1 MRTKQIIKGLLFSL
15 LFLQIQSTVLAQ
27 NIFENHRTE
36 VYPYLSRMAQKGLV
50 TIDDYIQPISRQA
63 ILMALLELQKNEAS
77 LSKIERSELNFYL
90 QEYNTIEGLTNK
102 DNTKADLLKKDENGR
117 WRTIAIHAK
126 DFQFNIDPVTN
137 IQVSSNGGNKINQV
151 SNGFSLWGAS
161 KNIGFQ
167 LYYRDYT
174 ETGDLTKINNFETSN
189 TGIIRVGLSNDNRL
203 NYSEVRGNIS
213 YSWKNGSVNFGK
225 DNYLWGYGE
234 NGRIVSSDKAPSFP
248 YFRLDYKPLQWLSF
262 NYMHAWLNSNLIDSM
277 RTYNTWTGGVSGDVR
292 VRYISK
298 FLVTHS
304 IKVTPMKGLDLSLG
318 ESMVYSDKLDVGFLI
333 PINFFKVYDNNRSN
347 YLINAGSN
355 GQIFMQAS
363 SRNQIK
369 NTHLYTTVFIDEI
382 RLTEVFNKS
391 KSRNQLG
398 YTIGGS
404 VTDLFIPYL
413 TVGAEYTRV
422 NPFVYNNLIPAQRY
436 TQYDYSLGD
445 WMGANM
451 DRQLL
456 FVKYTPLPKLKL
468 YARYQSIRKGGL
480 GSIWEQYA
488 AEPQPAFLFG
498 LEKTRKDLYL
508 QATYEVIN
516 NLYVKGV
523 YQKIN
528 ETYTTGQKV
537 SNSLIQLGV
546 SFGLN

>member
-1 MRTKQIIKGLLFSL
+1 MRTNQFLKVIFFSL
-15 LFLQIQSTVLAQ
+15 FLFQIQGTVLAQ
-27 NIFENHRTE
+27 TIFENHRAE

-50 TIDDYIQPISRQA
+50 SIDDYIQPINRQA
-63 ILMALLELQKNEAS
+63 ILIALLELQKNES
-77 LSKIERSELNFYL
+77 GLTKIEKAELNFYL
-90 QEYNTIEGLTNK
+90 QEYNSIEVLTNK
-102 DNTKADLLKKDENGR
+102 DNTKADLLKKDEKGR
-117 WRTIAIHAK
+117 WRTIAIHSR
-126 DFQFNIDPVTN
+126 DFQFNIDPITN
-137 IQVSSNGGNKINQV
+137 IQVSSSDVNKVNQV
-151 SNGFSLWGAS
+151 SNGFSLWGSS

-167 LYYRDYT
+167 LYYRDCT
-174 ETGDLTKINNFETSN
+174 ETGDFTKIKNFETPN
-189 TGIIRVGLSNDNRL
+189 TGIIRVGLSNDKKL
-203 NYSEVRGNIS
+203 NFSEVRGNIS

-225 DNYLWGYGE
+225 DNFLWGYGE

-277 RTYNTWTGGVSGDVR
+277 RTYNTWTGGVSGDIR

-304 IKVTPMKGLDLSLG
+304 IKVTPMKGLDLALG

-369 NTHLYTTVFIDEI
+369 KTHLYTTVFIDEI

-436 TQYDYSLGD
+436 RQYDYSLGD
-445 WMGANM
+445 WMGSNM
-451 DRQLL
+451 DRQL
-456 FVKYTPLPKLKL
+456 FFIKYTPIPKLKL
-468 YARYQSIRKGGL
+468 YARFQSIRKGGP
-480 GSIWEQYA
+480 GTVWEQYA
-488 AEPQPAFLFG
+488 AEPQPSFLFG
-498 LEKTRKDLYL
+498 LEKTRKDFYL
-508 QATYEVIN
+508 QANYEVIN
-516 NLYVKGV
+516 NLYIKGA
-523 YQKIN
+523 YQHIN
-528 ETYTTGQKV
+528 EKYTNGYQQ
-537 SNSLIQLGV
+537 SNNLIQLGI

>member
-1 MRTKQIIKGLLFSL
+1 MF
-15 LFLQIQSTVLAQ
+15 QIQGTVLAQ
-27 NIFENHRTE
+27 TIFENHRAE

-50 TIDDYIQPISRQA
+50 SIDDYIQPINRQA
-63 ILMALLELQKNEAS
+63 ILIALLELQKNES
-77 LSKIERSELNFYL
+77 GLTKIEKAELNFYL
-90 QEYNTIEGLTNK
+90 QEYNSIEVLTNK
-102 DNTKADLLKKDENGR
+102 DNTKADLLKKDEKGR
-117 WRTIAIHAK
+117 WRTIAIHSR
-126 DFQFNIDPVTN
+126 DFQFNIDPITN
-137 IQVSSNGGNKINQV
+137 IQVSSSDGNKVNQV
-151 SNGFSLWGAS
+151 SNGFSLWGSS

-167 LYYRDYT
+167 LYYRDCT
-174 ETGDLTKINNFETSN
+174 ETGDFTKIKNFETPN
-189 TGIIRVGLSNDNRL
+189 TGIIRVGLSNDKKL
-203 NYSEVRGNIS
+203 NFSEVRGNIS

-225 DNYLWGYGE
+225 DNFLWGYGE

-277 RTYNTWTGGVSGDVR
+277 RTYNTWTGGVSGDIR

-304 IKVTPMKGLDLSLG
+304 IKVTPMKGLDLALG

-369 NTHLYTTVFIDEI
+369 KTHLYTTVFIDEI

-436 TQYDYSLGD
+436 RQYDYSLGD
-445 WMGANM
+445 WMGSNM
-451 DRQLL
+451 DRQL
-456 FVKYTPLPKLKL
+456 FFIKYTPIPKLKL
-468 YARYQSIRKGGL
+468 YARFQSIRKGGP
-480 GSIWEQYA
+480 GTVWEQYA
-488 AEPQPAFLFG
+488 AEPQPSFLFG
-498 LEKTRKDLYL
+498 LEKTRKDFYL
-508 QATYEVIN
+508 QANYEVIN
-516 NLYVKGV
+516 NLYIKGA
-523 YQKIN
+523 YQHIN
-528 ETYTTGQKV
+528 EKYTNGYQQ
-537 SNSLIQLGV
+537 SNNLIQLGI

>member
-1 MRTKQIIKGLLFSL
+1 MRTNQFLKVIFFSL
-15 LFLQIQSTVLAQ
+15 FLFQIQGTVLAQ
-27 NIFENHRTE
+27 TIFENHRAE

-50 TIDDYIQPISRQA
+50 SIDDYIQPINRQA
-63 ILMALLELQKNEAS
+63 ILIALLELQKNES
-77 LSKIERSELNFYL
+77 GLTKIEKAELNFYL
-90 QEYNTIEGLTNK
+90 QEYNSIEVLTNK
-102 DNTKADLLKKDENGR
+102 DNTKADLLKKDEKGR
-117 WRTIAIHAK
+117 WRTIAIHSR
-126 DFQFNIDPVTN
+126 DFQFNIDPITN
-137 IQVSSNGGNKINQV
+137 IQVSSSDVNKVNQV
-151 SNGFSLWGAS
+151 SNGFSLWGSS

-167 LYYRDYT
+167 LYYRDCT
-174 ETGDLTKINNFETSN
+174 ETGDFTKIKNFETPN
-189 TGIIRVGLSNDNRL
+189 TGIIRVGLSNDKKL
-203 NYSEVRGNIS
+203 NFSEVRGNIS

-225 DNYLWGYGE
+225 DNFLWGYGE

-262 NYMHAWLNSNLIDSM
+262 NYMHAWLNSNLIDYM
-277 RTYNTWTGGVSGDVR
+277 RTYNTWTGGVSGDIR

-304 IKVTPMKGLDLSLG
+304 IKVTPMKGLDLALG

-355 GQIFMQAS
+355 GQIFMQVS

-369 NTHLYTTVFIDEI
+369 KTHLYTTVFIDEI

-436 TQYDYSLGD
+436 RQYDYSLGD
-445 WMGANM
+445 WMGSNM
-451 DRQLL
+451 DRQL
-456 FVKYTPLPKLKL
+456 FFIKYTPIPKLKL
-468 YARYQSIRKGGL
+468 YARFQSIRKGGL
-480 GSIWEQYA
+480 GTVWEQYA
-488 AEPQPAFLFG
+488 AEPQPSFLFG
-498 LEKTRKDLYL
+498 LEKTRKDFYL
-508 QATYEVIN
+508 QANYEVIN
-516 NLYVKGV
+516 NLYIKGA
-523 YQKIN
+523 YQHIN
-528 ETYTTGQKV
+528 EKYTNGYQQ
-537 SNSLIQLGV
+537 SNNLIQLGI

>member
-1 MRTKQIIKGLLFSL
+1 MRTNQFLKVIFFSL
-15 LFLQIQSTVLAQ
+15 FLFQIQGTVLAQ
-27 NIFENHRTE
+27 TIFENHRAE

-50 TIDDYIQPISRQA
+50 SIDDYIQPINRQA
-63 ILMALLELQKNEAS
+63 ILIALLELQKNES
-77 LSKIERSELNFYL
+77 GLTKIEKAELNFYL
-90 QEYNTIEGLTNK
+90 QEYNSIEVLTNK
-102 DNTKADLLKKDENGR
+102 DNTKADLLKKDEKGR
-117 WRTIAIHAK
+117 WRTIAIHSR
-126 DFQFNIDPVTN
+126 DFQFNIDPITN
-137 IQVSSNGGNKINQV
+137 IQVSSSDGNKVNQV
-151 SNGFSLWGAS
+151 SNGFSLWGSS

-167 LYYRDYT
+167 LYYRDCT
-174 ETGDLTKINNFETSN
+174 ETGDFTKIKNFETPN
-189 TGIIRVGLSNDNRL
+189 TGIIRVGLSNDKKL
-203 NYSEVRGNIS
+203 NFSEVRGNIS

-225 DNYLWGYGE
+225 DNFLWGYGE

-277 RTYNTWTGGVSGDVR
+277 RTYNTWTGGVSGDIR

-304 IKVTPMKGLDLSLG
+304 IKVTPMKGLDLALG

-355 GQIFMQAS
+355 GQIFMQVS

-369 NTHLYTTVFIDEI
+369 KTHLYTTVFIDEI

-436 TQYDYSLGD
+436 RQYDYSLGD
-445 WMGANM
+445 WMGSNM
-451 DRQLL
+451 DRQL
-456 FVKYTPLPKLKL
+456 FFIKYTPIPKLKL
-468 YARYQSIRKGGL
+468 YARFQSIRKGGP
-480 GSIWEQYA
+480 GTVWEQYA
-488 AEPQPAFLFG
+488 AEPQPSFLFG
-498 LEKTRKDLYL
+498 LEKTRKDFYL
-508 QATYEVIN
+508 QANYEVIN
-516 NLYVKGV
+516 NLYIKGA
-523 YQKIN
+523 YQHIN
-528 ETYTTGQKV
+528 EKYTNGYQQ
-537 SNSLIQLGV
+537 SNNLIQLGI

>member
-1 MRTKQIIKGLLFSL
+1 MRTNPLIKGLLFSL
-15 LFLQIQSTVLAQ
+15 LFFQIQSTVIAQ

-137 IQVSSNGGNKINQV
+137 IQVSSNDGNKINQV

-167 LYYRDYT
+167 LYYRDCT
-174 ETGDLTKINNFETSN
+174 ETGDLTKLNNFETSN

-213 YSWKNGSVNFGK
+213 YSWKNGSVNLGK
-225 DNYLWGYGE
+225 DNFLWGYGE

-369 NTHLYTTVFIDEI
+369 NTHLYT
-382 RLTEVFNKS
+382 
-391 KSRNQLG
+391 
-398 YTIGGS
+398 
-404 VTDLFIPYL
+404 
-413 TVGAEYTRV
+413 
-422 NPFVYNNLIPAQRY
+422 
-436 TQYDYSLGD
+436 
-445 WMGANM
+445 
-451 DRQLL
+451 
-456 FVKYTPLPKLKL
+456 
-468 YARYQSIRKGGL
+468 
-480 GSIWEQYA
+480 
-488 AEPQPAFLFG
+488 
-498 LEKTRKDLYL
+498 
-508 QATYEVIN
+508 
-516 NLYVKGV
+516 
-523 YQKIN
+523 
-528 ETYTTGQKV
+528 
-537 SNSLIQLGV
+537 
-546 SFGLN
+546 

>member
-1 MRTKQIIKGLLFSL
+1 MRTNQFLKVIFFSL
-15 LFLQIQSTVLAQ
+15 FLFQIQGTVLAQ
-27 NIFENHRTE
+27 TIFENHRAE

-50 TIDDYIQPISRQA
+50 SIDDYIQPINRQA
-63 ILMALLELQKNEAS
+63 ILIALLELQKNES
-77 LSKIERSELNFYL
+77 GLTKIEKAELNFYL
-90 QEYNTIEGLTNK
+90 QEYNSIEVLTNK
-102 DNTKADLLKKDENGR
+102 YNTKADLLKKDEKGR
-117 WRTIAIHAK
+117 WRTIAIHSR
-126 DFQFNIDPVTN
+126 DFQFNIDPITN
-137 IQVSSNGGNKINQV
+137 IQVSSSDVNKVNQV
-151 SNGFSLWGAS
+151 SNGFSLWGSS

-167 LYYRDYT
+167 LYYRDCT
-174 ETGDLTKINNFETSN
+174 ETGDFTKIKNFETPN
-189 TGIIRVGLSNDNRL
+189 TGIIRVGLSNDKKL
-203 NYSEVRGNIS
+203 NFSEVRGNIS

-225 DNYLWGYGE
+225 DNFLWGYGE

-277 RTYNTWTGGVSGDVR
+277 RTYNTWTGGVSGDIR

-304 IKVTPMKGLDLSLG
+304 IKVTPMKGLDLALG

-369 NTHLYTTVFIDEI
+369 KTHLYTTVFIDEI

-436 TQYDYSLGD
+436 RQYDYSLGD
-445 WMGANM
+445 WMGSNM
-451 DRQLL
+451 DRQL
-456 FVKYTPLPKLKL
+456 FFIKYTPIPKLKL
-468 YARYQSIRKGGL
+468 YARFQSIRKGGP
-480 GSIWEQYA
+480 GTVWEQYA
-488 AEPQPAFLFG
+488 AEPQPSFLFG
-498 LEKTRKDLYL
+498 LEKTRKDFYL
-508 QATYEVIN
+508 QANYEVIN
-516 NLYVKGV
+516 NLYIKGA
-523 YQKIN
+523 YQHIN
-528 ETYTTGQKV
+528 EKYTNGYQQ
-537 SNSLIQLGV
+537 SNNLIQLGI

>member
-1 MRTKQIIKGLLFSL
+1 
-15 LFLQIQSTVLAQ
+15 
-27 NIFENHRTE
+27 
-36 VYPYLSRMAQKGLV
+36 
-50 TIDDYIQPISRQA
+50 
-63 ILMALLELQKNEAS
+63 
-77 LSKIERSELNFYL
+77 
-90 QEYNTIEGLTNK
+90 
-102 DNTKADLLKKDENGR
+102 
-117 WRTIAIHAK
+117 
-126 DFQFNIDPVTN
+126 
-137 IQVSSNGGNKINQV
+137 
-151 SNGFSLWGAS
+151 
-161 KNIGFQ
+161 
-167 LYYRDYT
+167 
-174 ETGDLTKINNFETSN
+174 
-189 TGIIRVGLSNDNRL
+189 
-203 NYSEVRGNIS
+203 
-213 YSWKNGSVNFGK
+213 
-225 DNYLWGYGE
+225 
-234 NGRIVSSDKAPSFP
+234 
-248 YFRLDYKPLQWLSF
+248 
-262 NYMHAWLNSNLIDSM
+262 
-277 RTYNTWTGGVSGDVR
+277 
-292 VRYISK
+292 
-298 FLVTHS
+298 
-304 IKVTPMKGLDLSLG
+304 MKGLDLSLG

-404 VTDLFIPYL
+404 VTDFFIPYL

-468 YARYQSIRKGGL
+468 YARYQSIRKGGA
-480 GSIWEQYA
+480 GSIWDQYA

-498 LEKTRKDLYL
+498 LEKSRKDVYF

-523 YQKIN
+523 YQQIN
-528 ETYTTGQKV
+528 ETYTTGQKI
-537 SNSLIQLGV
+537 SNSLIQMGI

>member
-1 MRTKQIIKGLLFSL
+1 MLTNPLIKGLLFSL
-15 LFLQIQSTVLAQ
+15 LLIQIQGTVLAQ

-63 ILMALLELQKNEAS
+63 ILMALLELQKNES
-77 LSKIERSELNFYL
+77 ILSKIEKAELNFYL
-90 QEYNTIEGLTNK
+90 KEYNTIEGLTNK

-126 DFQFNIDPVTN
+126 DFQFNIDPIAN
-137 IQVSSNGGNKINQV
+137 MQVSSNDGNKINQV

-167 LYYRDYT
+167 LYYRDCT
-174 ETGDLTKINNFETSN
+174 ETGDLLKLNNFETPN
-189 TGIIRVGLSNDNRL
+189 AGNIRVGLSNDNRL

-225 DNYLWGYGE
+225 DNFLWGYGE
-234 NGRIVSSDKAPSFP
+234 NGRIVASDKAPSFP

-262 NYMHAWLNSNLIDSM
+262 NYMHAWLNSNLTDSM
-277 RTYNTWTGGVSGDVR
+277 RTYNTWTGGVSGDIR

-398 YTIGGS
+398 YTMGGS
-404 VTDLFIPYL
+404 VTDFFIPYL

-468 YARYQSIRKGGL
+468 YARYQSIRKGGA

-498 LEKTRKDLYL
+498 LEKNRKDVYF

-523 YQKIN
+523 YQQIN
-528 ETYTTGQKV
+528 ETYTTGQKI
-537 SNSLIQLGV
+537 SNSLIQMGI

>member
-1 MRTKQIIKGLLFSL
+1 MRTNQFLKVIFFSL
-15 LFLQIQSTVLAQ
+15 FLFQIQGTVLAQ
-27 NIFENHRTE
+27 TIFENHRAE

-50 TIDDYIQPISRQA
+50 SIDDYIQPINRQA
-63 ILMALLELQKNEAS
+63 ILIALLELQKNES
-77 LSKIERSELNFYL
+77 GLTKIEKAELNFYL
-90 QEYNTIEGLTNK
+90 QEYNSIEVLTNK
-102 DNTKADLLKKDENGR
+102 DNTKADLLKKDEKGR
-117 WRTIAIHAK
+117 WRTIAIHSR
-126 DFQFNIDPVTN
+126 DFQFNIDPITN
-137 IQVSSNGGNKINQV
+137 IQVSSSDVNKVNQV
-151 SNGFSLWGAS
+151 INGFSLWGSS

-167 LYYRDYT
+167 LYYRDCT
-174 ETGDLTKINNFETSN
+174 ETGDFTKIKNFETPN
-189 TGIIRVGLSNDNRL
+189 TGIIRVGLSNDKKL
-203 NYSEVRGNIS
+203 NFSEVRGNIS

-225 DNYLWGYGE
+225 DNFLWGYGE

-277 RTYNTWTGGVSGDVR
+277 RTYNTWTGGVSGDIR

-304 IKVTPMKGLDLSLG
+304 IKVTPMKGLDLALG

-369 NTHLYTTVFIDEI
+369 KTHLYTTVFIDEI

-436 TQYDYSLGD
+436 RQYDYSLGD
-445 WMGANM
+445 WMGSNM
-451 DRQLL
+451 DRQL
-456 FVKYTPLPKLKL
+456 FFIKYTPIPKLKL
-468 YARYQSIRKGGL
+468 YARFQSIRKGGP
-480 GSIWEQYA
+480 GTVWEQYA
-488 AEPQPAFLFG
+488 AEPQPSFLFG
-498 LEKTRKDLYL
+498 LEKTRKDFYL
-508 QATYEVIN
+508 QANYEVIN
-516 NLYVKGV
+516 NLYIKGA
-523 YQKIN
+523 YQHIN
-528 ETYTTGQKV
+528 EKYTNGYQQ
-537 SNSLIQLGV
+537 SNNLIQLGI

>member
-1 MRTKQIIKGLLFSL
+1 MRTNQIIKGLLFSL

-77 LSKIERSELNFYL
+77 LSKIEKTELNFYL

-318 ESMVYSDKLDVGFLI
+318 ESMV
-333 PINFFKVYDNNRSN
+333 
-347 YLINAGSN
+347 
-355 GQIFMQAS
+355 
-363 SRNQIK
+363 
-369 NTHLYTTVFIDEI
+369 
-382 RLTEVFNKS
+382 
-391 KSRNQLG
+391 
-398 YTIGGS
+398 
-404 VTDLFIPYL
+404 
-413 TVGAEYTRV
+413 
-422 NPFVYNNLIPAQRY
+422 
-436 TQYDYSLGD
+436 
-445 WMGANM
+445 
-451 DRQLL
+451 
-456 FVKYTPLPKLKL
+456 
-468 YARYQSIRKGGL
+468 
-480 GSIWEQYA
+480 
-488 AEPQPAFLFG
+488 
-498 LEKTRKDLYL
+498 
-508 QATYEVIN
+508 
-516 NLYVKGV
+516 
-523 YQKIN
+523 
-528 ETYTTGQKV
+528 
-537 SNSLIQLGV
+537 
-546 SFGLN
+546 